1 MTGLFI
7 IYTFA
12 VPQRAIDISG
22 PHFRVHLSDSRS
34 IAAISIRCSIPPI
47 QGGRPETYG
56 ESPMADI
63 RLKSDNFL
71 DTIRIDARLSTTCGV
86 NIGSAPVPG
95 ANTRAC

>member
-1 MTGLFI
+1 
-7 IYTFA
+7 
-12 VPQRAIDISG
+12 
-22 PHFRVHLSDSRS
+22 
-34 IAAISIRCSIPPI
+34 
-47 QGGRPETYG
+47 
-56 ESPMADI
+56 MADI